1 MPAKTRNSARIDFRL
16 SPEHKDLIE
25 RAASALGQTV
35 SDFATTT
42 LLYRAQQAVQESVVT
57 RLTQRDRD
65 RFLAMLDDD
74 SPPNA
79 ALRKAAKRYGRGG

>member
-1 MPAKTRNSARIDFRL
+1 MPSKMTTSARIDFRL

-25 RAASALGQTV
+25 RAASVLGQTV

-42 LLYRAQQAVQESVVT
+42 LLSRARQAVEESTLT
-57 RLTQRDRD
+57 RLSRRDNA
-65 RFLAMLDDD
+65 RFLEMLDDN

-79 ALRKAAKRYGRGG
+79 ALRKAAKRYRRGG

>member
-1 MPAKTRNSARIDFRL
+1 MPAKTTNSARIDFRL
-16 SPEHKDLIE
+16 TPEHKDLIA

-42 LLYRAQQAVQESVVT
+42 LLSRARQAVEESALT
-57 RLTQRDRD
+57 RLSRRDGA
-65 RFLAMLDDD
+65 RFLEMLDDD

-79 ALRKAAKRYGRGG
+79 ALKKAAKRYSRGG